1 MSRIGFGIFC
11 FGKEQYFNGT
21 KNKLNY
27 LLEKGHCCY
36 VLTDNSDFFFNTY
49 SHENLVVIP
58 YNRNYHSYHDKIGLV
73 KHIHQKHDVAIL
85 LDADLHIKDY
95 SVIDRLVSFDFAD
108 GVSYIDTLSNHPCR
122 INMVGEIPMDG
133 IEWNEYGKYIRMI
146 YPNAGDIET
155 IWEYFIV
162 FNKNGFDSSNFFDDY
177 EKLQVVK
184 EFCDVRL
191 RKRVVGAGE
200 GISISLSCL
209 KNNIPI
215 NRDLRLT
222 TLLVNVLKPITEH
235 TPKEELPDYLVRD

>member
-11 FGKEQYFNGT
+11 FGQEQYFNGT

-58 YNRNYHSYHDKIGLV
+58 YNRNYHSYHDKISIV

-95 SVIDRLVSFDFAD
+95 SVIDKLVSFDFTD
-108 GVSYIDTLSNHPCR
+108 GVSYINTLSNHPCGIHR
-122 INMVGEIPMDG
+122 VGEIPMDG
-133 IEWNEYGKYIRMI
+133 IEWAEYGKYIRMI
-146 YPNAGDIET
+146 YPNVGDIET

-162 FNKNGFDSSNFFDDY
+162 FNKNGFDESKFFDDY

-191 RKRVVGAGE
+191 KKRVVGAGE

-222 TLLVNVLKPITEH
+222 TLLVNILKPITEH